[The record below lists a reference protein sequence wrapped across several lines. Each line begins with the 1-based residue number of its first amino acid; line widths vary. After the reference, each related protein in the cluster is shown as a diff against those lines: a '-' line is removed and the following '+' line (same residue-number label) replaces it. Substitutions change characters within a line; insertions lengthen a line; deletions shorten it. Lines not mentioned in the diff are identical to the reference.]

1 MTPKCG
7 QKGTPG
13 VVRLSRRASDD
24 ARRGVGSFPWLVRLL
39 QTAYP
44 VGIHFVE
51 WSPSA
56 ACRGQAGCIRD
67 DGHGGRSSDSRRPSP
82 SAALPRPREIPQH
95 GAPRAAGCHEMR
107 RRATAPSA
115 SSRMWEAAIHNP
127 FSLPSGGTPR
137 GAASGRRDVRPGCQA
152 IIRGMGVFGD
162 PDFRQFRRG
171 GSGGGGQTS
180 PGWLPQIQGWFR
192 RAREGARPPGI
203 PRWSR
208 RKSRTRSRSRLGSA
222 RR

>member
-7 QKGTPG
+7 VAKKAHRGSCGSAGALPMMP
-13 VVRLSRRASDD
+13 
-24 ARRGVGSFPWLVRLL
+24 RRGVGSFPWLVRLL

-137 GAASGRRDVRPGCQA
+137 GGGLRETGC
-152 IIRGMGVFGD
+152 
-162 PDFRQFRRG
+162 
-171 GSGGGGQTS
+171 S
-180 PGWLPQIQGWFR
+180 PGLSGHHPRHGRLR
-192 RAREGARPPGI
+192 RSGFPAVQTRRLRRRRPNI
-203 PRWSR
+203 PRMAAANP
-208 RKSRTRSRSRLGSA
+208 GMVPASA
-222 RR
+222 GRGAAPRDSEVVP